1 MFTIDSVLEE
11 VVHKFNVK
19 VRDAIAAETHKF
31 KEQIAELE
39 RDKVTI
45 YEGLRNANEKISALT
60 TRLEIAD
67 ARVDI
72 MDKDSDAAFT
82 KVSADIHNILGQ
94 LNKLDHETDMTV
106 NNLANRLDAQE
117 IKAMSHGDAAR
128 LHKLEEAVQELRY
141 QVERGD
147 EEMLDEDSV
156 REMIDDHNMD
166 KLHFEDA
173 DDFRG
178 TVRQALMEI
187 LKGGEE

>member
-1 MFTIDSVLEE
+1 MNTNDIVNIFASSLTEAINSA
-11 VVHKFNVK
+11 VHTATQGL
-19 VRDAIAAETHKF
+19 R
-31 KEQIAELE
+31 EQIAELQ
-39 RDKVTI
+39 R
-45 YEGLRNANEKISALT
+45 S
-60 TRLEIAD
+60 
-67 ARVDI
+67 VDI
-72 MDKDSDAAFT
+72 IDRDTDAAFT

-94 LNKLDHETDMTV
+94 LNKLDHETDMTI

>member
-19 VRDAIAAETHKF
+19 VRDAIAAETLKLR
-31 KEQIAELE
+31 ERIVELE

-94 LNKLDHETDMTV
+94 LNKLDQDRKSTRPE
-106 NNLANRLDAQE
+106 LQ
-117 IKAMSHGDAAR
+117 SH
-128 LHKLEEAVQELRY
+128 
-141 QVERGD
+141 
-147 EEMLDEDSV
+147 
-156 REMIDDHNMD
+156 
-166 KLHFEDA
+166 
-173 DDFRG
+173 
-178 TVRQALMEI
+178 
-187 LKGGEE
+187 

>member
-39 RDKVTI
+39 RDKATI

-128 LHKLEEAVQELRY
+128 LFKLEEAVQELRY

-166 KLHFEDA
+166 KMHFEDA

>member
-31 KEQIAELE
+31 KERIAELE

-72 MDKDSDAAFT
+72 MDKDTDAAFT

-166 KLHFEDA
+166 KMHFEDA

-178 TVRQALMEI
+178 SVRQALMEI
-187 LKGGEE
+187 LKGDEE

>member
-128 LHKLEEAVQELRY
+128 LFKLEEAVQELRY

-166 KLHFEDA
+166 KMHFEDA

>member
-31 KEQIAELE
+31 KERIAELE

-128 LHKLEEAVQELRY
+128 LFKLEEAVQELRY

-166 KLHFEDA
+166 KMHFEDA

>member
-31 KEQIAELE
+31 KERIAELE

-72 MDKDSDAAFT
+72 MDKDTDAAFT

-128 LHKLEEAVQELRY
+128 LFKLEEAVQELRY

-166 KLHFEDA
+166 KMHFEDA

>member
-31 KEQIAELE
+31 KERIAELE

-128 LHKLEEAVQELRY
+128 LFKLEEAVQELRY

>member
-19 VRDAIAAETHKF
+19 VRDAIAAETLKLR
-31 KEQIAELE
+31 ERIVELE

-72 MDKDSDAAFT
+72 MDKDTDAAFT

-128 LHKLEEAVQELRY
+128 LFKLEEAVQELRY

-166 KLHFEDA
+166 KMHFEDA

>member
-19 VRDAIAAETHKF
+19 VRDAIAAETLKLR
-31 KEQIAELE
+31 ERIVELE

-128 LHKLEEAVQELRY
+128 LFKLEEAVQELRY

>member
-19 VRDAIAAETHKF
+19 VRDAIAAETLKLR
-31 KEQIAELE
+31 ERIVELE

-72 MDKDSDAAFT
+72 MDKDSSTAFT

-128 LHKLEEAVQELRY
+128 LFKLEEAVQELRY

-166 KLHFEDA
+166 KMHFEDA

>member
-19 VRDAIAAETHKF
+19 VRDAIAAETLKLR
-31 KEQIAELE
+31 ERIVELE

-72 MDKDSDAAFT
+72 IDRDSSAAFT

-128 LHKLEEAVQELRY
+128 LFKLEEAVQELRY

-166 KLHFEDA
+166 KMHFEDA